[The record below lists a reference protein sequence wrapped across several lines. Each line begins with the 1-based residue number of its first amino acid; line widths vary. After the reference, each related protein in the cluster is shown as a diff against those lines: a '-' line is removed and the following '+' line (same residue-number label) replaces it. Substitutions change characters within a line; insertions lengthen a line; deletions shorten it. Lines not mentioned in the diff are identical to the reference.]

1 MVKKLLHRQL
11 EDTTNMSQSNY
22 ALTNSNVGYNGNPLV
37 KRDGVEQTFSQDELT
52 EYIKCMNNPSYF
64 ARKYVKVISLD
75 KGLVPFD
82 LYPYQETMFDYFN
95 ENRFSIVLACRQSG
109 KSISSV
115 VYILWYAIFKP
126 EQTIA
131 ILANKG
137 STAQE
142 MINRIT
148 LALENLPFFLQPGCK
163 SLNKKSIEFSNN
175 SRIVSSATSGSSIR
189 GMSVNLL
196 FLDEFAFVDNDARF
210 YTSTYPVVTSGKTT
224 RVIIT
229 STANGI
235 GNVFHKIWEG
245 AVQGTNEYK
254 PFRVDWWDVP
264 GRDDEWKAQTI
275 ANTSELQF
283 DQEFGN
289 NFHGTGNT
297 LINANSLLRL
307 KSKQPLYSMNNAKVY
322 EVPIKAS
329 KNEDTG
335 VETTD
340 HQYMMFVDVARGRGQ
355 DYSTFNIIDITER
368 PFKQVATFR
377 DNMISPL
384 LFPDVI
390 KKYAMLYNKAVVVI
404 ENNDQGSVVCN
415 GLYYDLEYENTY
427 VSSTVKS
434 DGIGVFMDKKVK
446 KIGCSNIKD
455 LVEQSKVEIVD
466 AETIVEMSTFIA
478 KGQSYEASANS
489 HDDLMMNLVLF
500 GWFSATPMFSE
511 MMDSNMRTFIYAQ
524 QAKQIEDEVLPF
536 GFIEDGREETT
547 IVDDEG
553 QQWFIEEQL
562 DNNFKKGV
570 F

>member
-1 MVKKLLHRQL
+1 MTQAPQTQTLKNN
-11 EDTTNMSQSNY
+11 EF
-22 ALTNSNVGYNGNPLV
+22 GYNGNPLV
-37 KRDGVEQTFSQDELT
+37 KRDGVEQPFTQYELS
-52 EYIKCMNNPSYF
+52 EYIKCMNDPAYF
-64 ARKYVKVISLD
+64 ARTYVKVINLD

-82 LYPYQETMFDYFN
+82 LYPYQEKMFKHFN
-95 ENRFSIVLACRQSG
+95 DNRFSIVLACRQSG

-131 ILANKG
+131 VLANKG

-142 MINRIT
+142 MIGRIT

-196 FLDEFAFVDNDARF
+196 FLDEFAFVENDARF

-229 STANGI
+229 STANGL

-245 AVQGTNEYK
+245 AVQGTNDYK

-264 GRDDEWKAQTI
+264 GRDENWKAQTI

-297 LINANSLLRL
+297 LINANTLLRL
-307 KSKQPLYSMNNAKVY
+307 KARQPVYSMNGVNVY
-322 EVPIKAS
+322 YTPIKAY
-329 KNEDTG
+329 KDEDTD
-335 VETTD
+335 VPE
-340 HQYMMFVDVARGRGQ
+340 HQYMMFVDVAKGRGQ
-355 DYSTFNIIDITER
+355 DYSTFNIIDITDR

-377 DNMISPL
+377 DNLISPL

-390 KKYAMLYNKAVVVI
+390 HKYAKLYNNALVVI
-404 ENNDQGSVVCN
+404 ENNDQGTVVCN
-415 GLYYDLEYENTY
+415 GLYYDLEYENVYT
-427 VSSTVKS
+427 SSAVKADS
-434 DGIGVFMDKKVK
+434 IGVFMDKKIK
-446 KIGCSNIKD
+446 RIGCSHMKD
-455 LVEQSKVEIVD
+455 LIEQSKLEIND
-466 AETIVEMSTFIA
+466 AETIVEASVFVA
-478 KGQSYEASANS
+478 KGQSYEASDGM
-489 HDDLMMNLVLF
+489 HDDLIMNLVLF
-500 GWFSATPMFSE
+500 GWFAATPMFNE
-511 MMDSNMRTFIYAQ
+511 AMDSSMRNLIYSQ

-536 GFIEDGREETT
+536 GFIDDGQLEEE
-547 IVDDEG
+547 IVDDTG
-553 QQWFIEEQL
+553 QRWREFPE
-562 DNNFKKGV
+562 NSWK
-570 F
+570 